1 MTNPLVLEFVRQALR
16 WLGVWLMTTG
26 ILPPQLAEL
35 VDDPQTVAFVS
46 GLLSYAIAEAGW
58 IMAKLRAWWARRMI
72 DQGTAE

>member
-1 MTNPLVLEFVRQALR
+1 MRGQPDLLD
-16 WLGVWLMTTG
+16 
-26 ILPPQLAEL
+26 EL

-72 DQGTAE
+72 DQGTAS